1 MKRQKY
7 RALTA
12 IFSFLLILQGCG
24 YHLAGT
30 RNSMPPHI
38 HSVAIPVFKNNSS
51 EPELHRDLTRTIRRS
66 FIADGRLR
74 VVGNDKADLLM
85 KGRLNHYVLK
95 AASFD
100 TDDLISEYW
109 VELTVDIEV
118 TDQVQNKRFMK
129 QTLKTKWDF
138 RASSDVV
145 LSEATRQ
152 AALQNAY
159 RDLGNRLVSLVVDK
173 F

>member
-1 MKRQKY
+1 MKSRKNLFLA
-7 RALTA
+7 AL
-12 IFSFLLILQGCG
+12 LLLLTLQGCG

-30 RNSMPPHI
+30 RNSLPPHI

-51 EPELHRDLTRTIRRS
+51 EPELHRDLTNTVRQS

-74 VVGNDKADLLM
+74 VTGNDKADLLM
-85 KGRLNHYVLK
+85 KGRLNHYVLRS
-95 AASFD
+95 ASFD
-100 TDDLISEYW
+100 ADDLISEYW
-109 VELTVDIEV
+109 VELTVDVEV
-118 TDQVQNKRFMK
+118 TDRVQNKPFMK

-138 RASSDVV
+138 RANSDVV
-145 LSEATRQ
+145 LSEAARQ